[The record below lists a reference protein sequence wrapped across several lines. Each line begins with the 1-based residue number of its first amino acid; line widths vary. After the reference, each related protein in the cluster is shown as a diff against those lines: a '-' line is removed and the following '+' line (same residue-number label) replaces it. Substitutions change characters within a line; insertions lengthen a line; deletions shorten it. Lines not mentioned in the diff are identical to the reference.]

1 MTVRSCSLPL
11 VLTIACLGALTVDAA
26 AANKRTPGKSGSV
39 TIPTAN
45 AVAAD
50 IDKLIL
56 SDLEKAA
63 VKPSGRCNDEDF
75 LRRASLDI
83 TGQLPS
89 PRDVTLFVL
98 DPDAA
103 KRTKLIERLLASP
116 EFGKNW
122 ARYWRDVIYMPATE
136 QRSRLSQGDFE
147 EWMAD
152 QWNKGIGWNA
162 TTTAV
167 LTAVGDVQEH
177 PETALIFAQSGTNED
192 VAAEA
197 CRIFLGIQMQCANC
211 HDHPSDIW
219 KREQFHELAAYFPR
233 ITLRRMMMGEI
244 KIEVLSMNTE
254 RGRGDMMRENPEQ
267 WFAMLDRNQDKK
279 ITKEEMQPRPGMMAR
294 GQGQAVPPQFSDR
307 IFEIAD
313 TNKDGALTL
322 AEIKA
327 MPMPMQAGRGSAEHH
342 MSDLKDPS
350 SKGKLIQPKF
360 FVDGSS
366 PGQGLSDLERR
377 QAVAKSFT
385 SADNPWF
392 ARAIVNRVWC
402 EMLGEGFYMPV
413 DDMGPTRSARF
424 PGALEAICQG
434 FVANAYD
441 PKWLIR
447 TVANSQTYQH
457 KVAAKA
463 TSEDAL
469 PFASVTP
476 TRLRADVVFNSLLQV
491 LGVDEEEL
499 NGGGRGMAMM
509 ANGPRGFQRGQR
521 FRFDQLFGIDPSVP
535 KEDVTGNVPQSLTLM
550 NDMFWQRFCRASG
563 GTRLSR
569 IVNDNQDDR
578 DALSELYLLVLARE
592 PSKHEVEICTDYLK
606 EVGQRN
612 EAYEDLMWSL
622 LNASEFLSKR

>member
-1 MTVRSCSLPL
+1 MTMRSCSLQI
-11 VLTIACLGALTVDAA
+11 VLAIAMLALMTLDAA
-26 AANKRTPGKSGSV
+26 AANKRTPGKPGAV
-39 TIPTAN
+39 VVPTAN

-50 IDKLIL
+50 VDKLIL
-56 SDLEKAA
+56 TDLEKAA
-63 VKPSGRCNDEDF
+63 VKPAARCSDEDF

-89 PRDVTLFVL
+89 PREVTLFVL

-136 QRSRLSQGDFE
+136 VRARLAQGEFE
-147 EWMAD
+147 TWMAD
-152 QWNKGIGWNA
+152 QWNKGIGWN
-162 TTTAV
+162 
-167 LTAVGDVQEH
+167 LTATAMLTALGDVTEH
-177 PETALIFAQSGTNED
+177 PETALIFAQSAETED

-233 ITLRRMMMGEI
+233 IARRQMQTQPIQFEI
-244 KIEVLSMNTE
+244 ASVNTD

-267 WFAMLDRNQDKK
+267 WIAMLDRNRDNKV
-279 ITKEEMQPRPGMMAR
+279 TKEEMKGGPGMQAR
-294 GQGQAVPPQFSDR
+294 GPMIPAQLIDR
-307 IFEIAD
+307 IFEQAD
-313 TNKDGALTL
+313 SNKDEKLTL

-327 MPMPMQAGRGSAEHH
+327 MPQPAQQRRGSTEHH

-350 SKGKLIQPKF
+350 SKGKLVQPKF
-360 FVDGSS
+360 FIDGSS

-377 QAVAKSFT
+377 NAAAKAFT
-385 SADNPWF
+385 SPDNPWF

-424 PGALEAICQG
+424 PEALDALCEG
-434 FVANAYD
+434 FVANAHD

-447 TVANSQTYQH
+447 TVANSQTYQR

-491 LGVDEEEL
+491 LGIDEQASS
-499 NGGGRGMAMM
+499 GGRGMMDG
-509 ANGPRGFQRGQR
+509 GPRAYQRSPRFGF
-521 FRFDQLFGIDPSVP
+521 DVLFGVDPSVP
-535 KEDVTGNVPQSLTLM
+535 KEDITGNVPQSLFLM
-550 NDMFWQRFCRASG
+550 NANQLRGALIASG
-563 GTRLSR
+563 NTRLGR
-569 IVNDNQDDR
+569 ILRDNKDDR
-578 DALSELYLLVLARE
+578 DALSELYLLVLSRE
-592 PSKHEVEICTDYLK
+592 PSKHEVEICTAYLQ

>member
-1 MTVRSCSLPL
+1 MSVRSCSLQS
-11 VLTIACLGALTVDAA
+11 VLTIALLATVTVDAS
-26 AANKRTPGKSGSV
+26 AANKRTPVKSGSV
-39 TIPTAN
+39 VIPTAN
-45 AVAAD
+45 AVAAGV
-50 IDKLIL
+50 DKLIL
-56 SDLEKAA
+56 TDLDKAA
-63 VKPSGRCNDEDF
+63 VKPAARCNDEDF

-89 PRDVTLFVL
+89 PREVTLFAL

-103 KRTKLIERLLASP
+103 KRTKLIEKLLASP

-136 QRSRLSQGDFE
+136 PRARLAQGEFE
-147 EWMAD
+147 VWLAD
-152 QWNKGIGWNA
+152 QWNKGIGWNF
-162 TTTAV
+162 TTTAM
-167 LTAVGDVQEH
+167 LTALGDVTEH
-177 PETALIFAQSGTNED
+177 PETALIFAQSAETED

-233 ITLRRMMMGEI
+233 IARRQMQTQPIQFEI
-244 KIEVLSMNTE
+244 ASVNTD

-267 WFAMLDRNQDKK
+267 WVSMLDRNKDNK
-279 ITKEEMQPRPGMMAR
+279 ITKEEMRGGPGMMR
-294 GQGQAVPPQFSDR
+294 GGPALPAQLIDR
-307 IFEIAD
+307 IFEQAD
-313 TNKDGALTL
+313 GNKDDKLTL

-327 MPMPMQAGRGSAEHH
+327 MPQPAQQRRGSTEHH
-342 MSDLKDPS
+342 MPDLKDPS
-350 SKGKLIQPKF
+350 SKGKLVQPKF
-360 FVDGSS
+360 FIDGSS

-377 QAVAKSFT
+377 NAAAKAFT
-385 SADNPWF
+385 SPDNPWF

-424 PGALEAICQG
+424 PEALEVICQG
-434 FVANAYD
+434 FVANAHD

-447 TVANSQTYQH
+447 TVANSQTYQR

-476 TRLRADVVFNSLLQV
+476 TRLRADVVFNSLMQV
-491 LGVDEEEL
+491 LGIDEQASS
-499 NGGGRGMAMM
+499 GGRGMMDG
-509 ANGPRGFQRGQR
+509 GPRAYLRSPRFGF
-521 FRFDQLFGIDPSVP
+521 DMLFGIDPSVP
-535 KEDVTGNVPQSLTLM
+535 KEDITGNVPQSLFLM
-550 NDMFWQRFCRASG
+550 NSNQLRGALTASG
-563 GTRLSR
+563 NSRLGR
-569 IVNDNQDDR
+569 ILRDNKDDR
-578 DALSELYLLVLARE
+578 DALSELYLLVLSRE
-592 PSKHEVEICTDYLK
+592 PSRHEVEICTGYLK

-622 LNASEFLSKR
+622 LNSSEFLSKR

>member
-1 MTVRSCSLPL
+1 MINYPQEGRPTLIIGLFCTTAFDV
-11 VLTIACLGALTVDAA
+11 A
-26 AANKRTPGKSGSV
+26 AANKRTSGKSSSV
-39 TIPTAN
+39 EISTAS
-45 AVAAD
+45 AVASEV
-50 IDKLIL
+50 DKLIL

-63 VKPSGRCNDEDF
+63 VKPAGRCNDEDF

-83 TGQLPS
+83 VGQLPS

-103 KRTKLIERLLASP
+103 KRTKLIDKLIASP

-136 QRSRLSQGDFE
+136 PRARLAQGEFE
-147 EWMAD
+147 TWMAD
-152 QWNKGIGWNA
+152 QWNKGIGWNFTA
-162 TTTAV
+162 TAM
-167 LTAVGDVQEH
+167 LTALGDVTEH
-177 PETALIFAQSGTNED
+177 PETALIFAQSAETED

-233 ITLRRMMMGEI
+233 IARRQTPDQPMQFEI
-244 KIEVLSMNTE
+244 ASVNTD
-254 RGRGDMMRENPEQ
+254 RGRGEMMRENPEQ
-267 WFAMLDRNQDKK
+267 WVSMLDRNRDGKVA
-279 ITKEEMQPRPGMMAR
+279 KEEMKGGPGMQAR
-294 GQGQAVPPQFSDR
+294 GPMIPAQLIDR
-307 IFEIAD
+307 LFEQAD
-313 TNKDGALTL
+313 TNKDDKLTV

-327 MPMPMQAGRGSAEHH
+327 MPQPAQQRRGSTEHH
-342 MSDLKDPS
+342 MPDLKDPS
-350 SKGKLIQPKF
+350 SKGRLVQPKF
-360 FVDGSS
+360 FIDGSS

-377 QAVAKSFT
+377 NAAAKAFT
-385 SADNPWF
+385 SANNPWF

-424 PGALEAICQG
+424 PEALEVICEG

-447 TVANSQTYQH
+447 TVANSQTYQR

-476 TRLRADVVFNSLLQV
+476 TRLRADVVFNSLMQV
-491 LGVDEEEL
+491 LGIDEQSSSV
-499 NGGGRGMAMM
+499 GRGMMDG
-509 ANGPRGFQRGQR
+509 GPRAYLRSPRFGF
-521 FRFDQLFGIDPSVP
+521 DTLFGIDPSVP
-535 KEDVTGNVPQSLTLM
+535 KEDITGNVPQSLFLM
-550 NDMFWQRFCRASG
+550 NANQLRGALTASG
-563 GTRLSR
+563 NSRLGR
-569 IVNDNQDDR
+569 ILRDNKDER
-578 DALSELYLLVLARE
+578 DALSEVYLLVLSRE
-592 PSKHEVEICTDYLK
+592 PSQHEIEICTSYLK

-622 LNASEFLSKR
+622 LNSSEFLSKR

>member
-1 MTVRSCSLPL
+1 MTTRNCSLQL
-11 VLTIACLGALTVDAA
+11 VLTIAWLATVTVDVS
-26 AANKRTPGKSGSV
+26 AANKRMPGKSGPV
-39 TIPTAN
+39 TIPTAS

-50 IDKLIL
+50 VDKLIL
-56 SDLEKAA
+56 ADLEQAA
-63 VKPSGRCNDEDF
+63 VKPAARCSDEDF

-83 TGQLPS
+83 VGQLPS
-89 PRDVTLFVL
+89 PREVTLFVL
-98 DPDAA
+98 DPDAG
-103 KRTKLIERLLASP
+103 KRTKLIERLMASP

-136 QRSRLSQGDFE
+136 VRARLAQAEFE
-147 EWMAD
+147 TWMAD
-152 QWNKGIGWNA
+152 QWNKGIGWNFTA
-162 TTTAV
+162 TAM
-167 LTAVGDVQEH
+167 LTAVGDVTEH
-177 PETALIFAQSGTNED
+177 PETALIFAQSAETED

-233 ITLRRMMMGEI
+233 IARHQMQTQPIQFEI
-244 KIEVLSMNTE
+244 ASVNTD

-267 WFAMLDRNQDKK
+267 WLAMIDRNKDNKV
-279 ITKEEMQPRPGMMAR
+279 TKEEMRGVAGMMR
-294 GQGQAVPPQFSDR
+294 GGPGLPAQLIDR
-307 IFEIAD
+307 IFEQAD
-313 TNKDGALTL
+313 SNKDEKLTL

-327 MPMPMQAGRGSAEHH
+327 MPQPAQQRRGSTEHH

-360 FVDGSS
+360 FIDGSS
-366 PGQGLSDLERR
+366 PGQGLTDLERR
-377 QAVAKSFT
+377 NAAAKSFT
-385 SADNPWF
+385 SPGNPWF

-424 PGALEAICQG
+424 PESLEVICQG
-434 FVANAYD
+434 FVANAHD

-447 TVANSQTYQH
+447 TVANSQTYQR

-476 TRLRADVVFNSLLQV
+476 TRLRADVVFNSLMQV
-491 LGVDEEEL
+491 LGIDEQPSS
-499 NGGGRGMAMM
+499 GGRGMMDG
-509 ANGPRGFQRGQR
+509 GPRGYLRSPR
-521 FRFDQLFGIDPSVP
+521 FGFDTLFGIDPSVP
-535 KEDVTGNVPQSLTLM
+535 KEDITGNVPQSLFLM
-550 NDMFWQRFCRASG
+550 NSNQLRGALTASG
-563 GTRLSR
+563 NSRLGR
-569 IVNDNQDDR
+569 ILRDNKDDR
-578 DALSELYLLVLARE
+578 DALSELYLLVLSRE
-592 PSKHEVEICTDYLK
+592 PSKHEVEICTGYLK

>member
-1 MTVRSCSLPL
+1 MTTRSRSLQI
-11 VLTIACLGALTVDAA
+11 VLTIAWLGAVTVDAV

-39 TIPTAN
+39 EIPTAN

-50 IDKLIL
+50 VDKLIL
-56 SDLEKAA
+56 TDLEKAA

-136 QRSRLSQGDFE
+136 PRARLAQAEFE
-147 EWMAD
+147 TWMAD
-152 QWNKGIGWNA
+152 QWNKGIGWNFTA
-162 TTTAV
+162 TAM
-167 LTAVGDVQEH
+167 LTALGDVTEH
-177 PETALIFAQSGTNED
+177 PETALIFAQSAETED

-233 ITLRRMMMGEI
+233 IARRQMQTQPIQFEI
-244 KIEVLSMNTE
+244 ASVNTD

-267 WFAMLDRNQDKK
+267 WVSMLDRNKDNK
-279 ITKEEMQPRPGMMAR
+279 ITKEEMKGGPGMMGR
-294 GQGQAVPPQFSDR
+294 GPMFPAQVIDR
-307 IFEIAD
+307 IFEQAD
-313 TNKDGALTL
+313 SNKDEKLTV

-327 MPMPMQAGRGSAEHH
+327 MPQPAQQRRGSTEHH
-342 MSDLKDPS
+342 MPDLKDPS
-350 SKGKLIQPKF
+350 SKGKLVQPKF
-360 FVDGSS
+360 FIDGSS

-377 QAVAKSFT
+377 NAAAKAFT
-385 SADNPWF
+385 SPDNPWF

-413 DDMGPTRSARF
+413 DDMGPSRSARF
-424 PGALEAICQG
+424 PEALEVICEG
-434 FVANAYD
+434 FVANAHD

-447 TVANSQTYQH
+447 TVANSQTYQR

-463 TSEDAL
+463 TAEDAL

-476 TRLRADVVFNSLLQV
+476 TRLRADVVFNSLMQV
-491 LGVDEEEL
+491 LGIDEQSSS
-499 NGGGRGMAMM
+499 GGRGMMDG
-509 ANGPRGFQRGQR
+509 GPRAYQRSPRFGFNA
-521 FRFDQLFGIDPSVP
+521 LFGIDPSVP
-535 KEDVTGNVPQSLTLM
+535 KEDITGNVPQSLFLM
-550 NDMFWQRFCRASG
+550 NSNQLRGALTGSG
-563 GTRLSR
+563 NSRLGR
-569 IVNDNQDDR
+569 ILRDNKDDR
-578 DALSELYLLVLARE
+578 DALSELYLLVLSRE

-606 EVGQRN
+606 EVTPRN
-612 EAYEDLMWSL
+612 E
-622 LNASEFLSKR
+622 